1 MTNNEYI
8 LKTLSL
14 FGITQDIVDV
24 ILHDSD
30 LNPDSYSNVTACKV
44 AILKDFHLVRAA
56 AHRNVSEGG
65 FSLSWNDC
73 EKALKDFED
82 KLNEEVGN
90 EDKLNGFGCI
100 DRSNLW

>member
-8 LKTLSL
+8 QKTLSL
-14 FGITQDIVDV
+14 FGITQDTVDV
-24 ILHDSD
+24 ILHDSG
-30 LNPDSYSNVTACKV
+30 LNPDAYSDNGACKT
-44 AILKDFHLVRAA
+44 AILKDFHLVRTA

-82 KLNEEVGN
+82 KLNEDVGN
-90 EDKLNGFGCI
+90 KDELNGYGCI
-100 DRSNLW
+100 DRSYLW

>member
-14 FGITQDIVDV
+14 FGITQDTVDV
-24 ILHDSD
+24 ILHDSS
-30 LNPDSYSNVTACKV
+30 LIGISDSDVTACKV

-82 KLNEEVGN
+82 SLNEEVGN
-90 EDKLNGFGCI
+90 EDELNGFGCI
-100 DRSNLW
+100 DRSYLW